1 MNPFRY
7 GKTVPLEFQC
17 PRPALERTLLG
28 HLRSAQ
34 NVLMQGDRRM
44 GKSSFLTHAL
54 APKFGRRVYKVD
66 FSAVK
71 SVDAVV
77 RKMVWALEQLDKTA
91 SLVDRAK
98 RGASRATPAITLGG
112 FSLSFDPARPLTPAH
127 IEEVLT
133 AVGESS
139 RRHPILCIFDE
150 FQDILRLPPGDA
162 EALLAQMRS
171 VIQHQT
177 DVPYIFAGSSR
188 NRMHGIFNHPASP
201 FFKSAATVEFG
212 PIPIEDFTPW
222 ITCRFSEGRR
232 KLPAPIAA
240 RVFGITQRVSGDV
253 QQVCSA
259 LWNVS
264 STGEIIGDAHLDA
277 AIDLIL
283 GEESKTNELI
293 WAELSEKQASCLQV
307 LAANPLLPPAGADF
321 ARLSGIHSASTVT
334 RSLDSMTDRGLLF
347 KQEGRYS
354 FFTPFFRMWVHRR
367 QDLPPVPQLPEPQ
380 ADGPDPAGPSR
391 AEEPAASYLTGNRER
406 TRSGRRAGDGL
417 MIPGNF
423 PLRGRPTFAS

>member
-17 PRPALERTLLG
+17 PQPALERTLLG
-28 HLRSAQ
+28 HLRSGQ

-71 SVDAVV
+71 SVDAIV
-77 RKMVWALEQLDKTA
+77 RKMIWALEQFENSANL
-91 SLVDRAK
+91 LNRARK
-98 RGASRATPAITLGG
+98 GASRATPAISVGG
-112 FSLSFDPARPLTPAH
+112 LSLSFDPARPLAAAR

-133 AVGESS
+133 ALGEGG

-150 FQDILRLPPGDA
+150 FQDILRLPPNDA
-162 EALLAQMRS
+162 EAVLAQMRS

-177 DVPYIFAGSSR
+177 DVPYIFAGSNR

-212 PIPIEDFTPW
+212 PIPIEAFTAW
-222 ITCRFSEGRR
+222 ITARFSDGGR

-240 RVFGITQRVSGDV
+240 RIFEATQRVSGDV
-253 QQVCSA
+253 QQLCSA

-264 STGEIIGDAHLDA
+264 SARETLGDAHLDA

-293 WAELSEKQASCLQV
+293 WAELSERQASCLQV

-354 FFTPFFRMWVHRR
+354 FFTPFFRMWVHRKL
-367 QDLPPVPQLPEPQ
+367 DLPPVPQLPEPHTYEPDS
-380 ADGPDPAGPSR
+380 ADPAR
-391 AEEPAASYLTGNRER
+391 AEEPAASYLTGSRQR
-406 TRSGRRAGDGL
+406 TRS
-417 MIPGNF
+417 
-423 PLRGRPTFAS
+423 LRGGRPIRSPLG